1 MLTQIYGN
9 DPHQVI
15 SGTSSLSVEDSSNL
29 DLESTLQFTS
39 PTGSAYFDFSVYVQ
53 VDADGGNLGEEK
65 QKIHDEIAAFSTL
78 RELVERQYVQF
89 VDHAE
94 KALGVL
100 R

>member
-15 SGTSSLSVEDSSNL
+15 AATSSLTVEDSSNV

-39 PTGSAYFDFSVYVQ
+39 PTGSAYFDFSAYIS
-53 VDADGGNLGEEK
+53 VDADGGNLAEEK
-65 QKIHDEIAAFSTL
+65 QKIHDEIHAFRHLVRTVTL
-78 RELVERQYVQF
+78 QCDQF
-89 VDHAE
+89 VAHAE
-94 KALGVL
+94 EALGVL

>member
-39 PTGSAYFDFSVYVQ
+39 PTGSAYFDFSAYIS
-53 VDADGGNLGEEK
+53 VDADGGNLAEEK